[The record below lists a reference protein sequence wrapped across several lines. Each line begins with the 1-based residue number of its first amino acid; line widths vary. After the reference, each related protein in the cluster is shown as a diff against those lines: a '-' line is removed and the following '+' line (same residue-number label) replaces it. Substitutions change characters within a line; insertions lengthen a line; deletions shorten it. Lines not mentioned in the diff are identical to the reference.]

1 MNTTPSTIQC
11 STKKELATQYGVTV
25 KTLNKILQ
33 PFETTIG
40 IKNGR
45 YYTPLQ
51 VSKIY
56 TCLGAPNTIIA
67 D

>member
-1 MNTTPSTIQC
+1 MSTTPSTIQC

-56 TCLGAPNTIIA
+56 SCLGVPNSTIT